1 MASFHLSCFQVLSP
15 FDYGAVCVFSTIKF
29 IWLIKYFL
37 IFILIFIYDFVLNF
51 NSIKIKI
58 IGFLFIKTPFVSY
71 FISKNLFHSNS
82 N

>member
-15 FDYGAVCVFSTIKF
+15 FDYGVVSTIKF

-71 FISKNLFHSNS
+71 FIRKKLFHSNS